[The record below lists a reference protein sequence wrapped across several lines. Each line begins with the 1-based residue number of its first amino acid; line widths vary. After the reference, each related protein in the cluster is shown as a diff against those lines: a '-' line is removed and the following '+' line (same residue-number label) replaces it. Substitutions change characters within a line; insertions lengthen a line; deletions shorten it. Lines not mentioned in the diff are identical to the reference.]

1 MIFMDESKSYNQYLV
16 KLRQD
21 LTKHLTKITTP
32 GPVIINNN
40 LNMSTNS
47 IDADNYTINGKH
59 LKEYIRV
66 DNAVNVDSLQDYI
79 SLGCLNDRN

>member
-1 MIFMDESKSYNQYLV
+1 
-16 KLRQD
+16 
-21 LTKHLTKITTP
+21 
-32 GPVIINNN
+32 
-40 LNMSTNS
+40 MSTNS